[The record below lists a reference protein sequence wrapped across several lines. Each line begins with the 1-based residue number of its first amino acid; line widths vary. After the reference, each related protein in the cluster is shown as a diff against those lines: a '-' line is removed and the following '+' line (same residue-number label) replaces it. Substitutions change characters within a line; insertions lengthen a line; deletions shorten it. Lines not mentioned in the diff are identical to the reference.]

1 MNAMALGKGKF
12 NTRRRRRSSVDPVL
26 LIGGGVFACAFL
38 GVIGLYLHLSSAPSE
53 AKSTP
58 DVPVEVVSGVE
69 VIVPVDTLQVGTA
82 FQPAMFRKDR
92 LAEDLLSGDMV
103 RSFDD
108 LKGMYAKGVLVKGQP
123 ILKGSLTNRQPVHVL
138 TAALPRN
145 YRAVALLVE
154 RPLLDN
160 VDGWAQPGT
169 DVDLVWLTS
178 ALGKE
183 TATVL
188 AGPVRVLASNRAT
201 EGNNSRQTGSDKL
214 VTVTLLLSVRDSM
227 RIALAS
233 QHGKITLGLRGQGDR
248 RPNESSKPISS
259 LINEVARPDA
269 PKPFVSVKVVDRNAN
284 TAEVRRYSTEGRRLD
299 D

>member
-1 MNAMALGKGKF
+1 
-12 NTRRRRRSSVDPVL
+12 
-26 LIGGGVFACAFL
+26 
-38 GVIGLYLHLSSAPSE
+38 
-53 AKSTP
+53 
-58 DVPVEVVSGVE
+58 
-69 VIVPVDTLQVGTA
+69 
-82 FQPAMFRKDR
+82 MFRRDR
-92 LAEDLLSGDMV
+92 IAEDLLSGDMV

-123 ILKGSLTNRQPVHVL
+123 ILRGSLTNRQPVHVL

-178 ALGKE
+178 ALGKD

-188 AGPVRVLASNRAT
+188 AGPVRVLASNRAV
-201 EGNNSRQTGSDKL
+201 EGNSSRQTNNDKL

-227 RIALAS
+227 RVALAA

-259 LINEVARPDA
+259 LMNEVIRPDG
-269 PKPFVSVKVVDRNAN
+269 PKPFVSVKVVDKDAK
-284 TAEVRRYSTEGRRLD
+284 TSEVRRYSPDGRRLGE
-299 D
+299 